1 MYSIKTHR
9 IILYSALVVMLA
21 FGIIN
26 LLDYFSKG
34 TTDPNGWIG
43 FAAMALL
50 AIAHLIQIRKLK
62 KHKGE

>member
-1 MYSIKTHR
+1 
-9 IILYSALVVMLA
+9 MLT